1 MAIEIER
8 KFLVK
13 PGAWSPR
20 NAGTRVEQGYLS
32 TNNGRTVRVRIAGD
46 IAKLTVKG
54 PTTGLSRSEFEYTIP
69 VSDARLMLD
78 ELCEPPHID
87 KHRYLEL
94 HGRHTWEIDVFH
106 GDNEGLVVAE
116 VELASEED
124 VFELPEWAG
133 QEVSADFRYSN
144 GNLRR
149 VPFKTWAR

>member
-13 PGAWSPR
+13 AGAWSPR
-20 NAGTRVEQGYLS
+20 NAGTRVEQGYLV

-54 PTTGLSRSEFEYTIP
+54 PTSGLTRSEFEYTIP
-69 VSDARLMLD
+69 VGDARLMLD
-78 ELCEPPHID
+78 ELCDPPHID

-94 HGRHTWEIDVFH
+94 HGRHTCEIDVFH
-106 GDNEGLVVAE
+106 GDNEGLIVAE
-116 VELASEED
+116 VELSSEDD

-133 QEVSADFRYSN
+133 QEVSSDYRYSN
-144 GNLRR
+144 ATLRKS
-149 VPFKTWAR
+149 PFKHWNR